1 MCKIMNILA
10 SKSCPSSYTGLWS
23 LTEHVTLRLQAN
35 SWFIVYI
42 KAFNFHAPLLWNQLL
57 VWRQTPSLLSR
68 LVLKFPW

>member
-57 VWRQTPSLLSR
+57 V
-68 LVLKFPW
+68 